1 MNKRGIKKV
10 FYILEIGLLYVTGL
24 IMIGLSYYTHIY
36 SKNDP
41 NPSIGIIILMV
52 GMLGFCLSKT
62 FHFKYIAVNKA
73 PIRYIYAGA
82 GAYGIALGIIIQ
94 LVVWVLQGRLDGKDQ
109 VLMPIVWCAVIETI
123 CCLVGLI
130 FITNEDGEKYE
141 R

>member
-10 FYILEIGLLYVTGL
+10 FYILEIGLLYVTSL

-41 NPSIGIIILMV
+41 NPSVGVVVLMIGMF
-52 GMLGFCLSKT
+52 GFCLSKT
-62 FHFKYIAVNKA
+62 FHFKYIAVKKA
-73 PIRYIYAGA
+73 PINYICAGT
-82 GAYGIALGIIIQ
+82 GAYCIAAGIIIQ
-94 LVVWVLQGRLDGKDQ
+94 LVIWIFQGKLDGEQ
-109 VLMPIVWCAVIETI
+109 HILMPIVWCFMIEVI
-123 CCLVGLI
+123 CCIVGLI